1 MKIKR
6 LRKEIEEVLT
16 TLLDSGKRKDR
27 IIFALAKRAIEFAER
42 GKLDEMWCVWRYAQ
56 RLNAIGRAR
65 FASRLRDG
73 ALWDEDEEGGED
85 DEIK

>member
-6 LRKEIEEVLT
+6 FRKEIEEVLI
-16 TLLDSGKRKDR
+16 TLLDDGKRTDR
-27 IIFALAKRAIEFAER
+27 IIFALAKSAIEFAER
-42 GKLDEMWCVWRYAQ
+42 GKLDEMRCVWRYAQ

-65 FASRLRDG
+65 FASRLHVG

-85 DEIK
+85 DTIK